1 MYGYNNIPVLLYRV
15 YYITC
20 LCFSVPQFPSGPWR
34 IRHRILSDIPTEKA
48 KSHRLLSVRQLGPAE
63 QMTRDRRRPF
73 NRPKNFAS
81 RQILQVCDIAEV
93 QSDTDGAWRCV
104 HRERNPAALMA
115 PPMSRPRAETE
126 QLHGAHI
133 AKDAL
138 GLMISK
144 WVTKKVTSIQV
155 VSIFFVFGTVGI
167 SFDWY

>member
-1 MYGYNNIPVLLYRV
+1 MSLFFGAPI
-15 YYITC
+15 
-20 LCFSVPQFPSGPWR
+20 S
-34 IRHRILSDIPTEKA
+34 IRTLTNSPPHFKWHPNRKGEISPLA
-48 KSHRLLSVRQLGPAE
+48 LLSTAGSGR